1 MTSSTPSSTAM
12 RLSVIWTTDWLWGA
26 AEQQAFDVLKSAV
39 TSAPM
44 LTFPSKSGPFC
55 LECDASNFAMGAV
68 LSQQQEDG
76 VNRIK
81 WVQHPDM
88 ICNEAWPGRH

>member
-1 MTSSTPSSTAM
+1 MFLSLEIDGWVTKIVYRDDNEWKGMVQACSAGLSAKINLSTTF
-12 RLSVIWTTDWLWGA
+12 G
-26 AEQQAFDVLKSAV
+26 DV
-39 TSAPM
+39 
-44 LTFPSKSGPFC
+44 
-55 LECDASNFAMGAV
+55 
-68 LSQQQEDG
+68 